1 MVVAQPFAVPHCAP
15 ISAIISM
22 EGLWKVACVAVD
34 ESRPKQLGA
43 YRVLSL
49 IGKGGMARVYRC
61 QHVETGEIVAVK
73 VLYLADHADLNTL
86 TLFEREIRAMQ
97 QLRHPYIVPL
107 RDYYLSTQLAYI
119 VMPFFEST
127 VADRLMA
134 RLYSPR
140 EAAQM
145 LTHLAYAL
153 DHAHSLGYI
162 HCDLKPSNL
171 MLDAKEQLYL
181 ADFGLAKSIGR
192 RSPEQF
198 AFGTPPYM
206 SPELADGAPA
216 DIRSDVYALG
226 VLLCE
231 LLSGHRPFEA
241 ERTTDYFYLHRR
253 ALPPAPSQLNAVPA
267 ALDNVILSALS
278 KAPAERPQSAGEL
291 AKHFRAAVAQLP
303 DTDQRW
309 NAPHT
314 ERPPIVLKPV
324 KGGSGILRELNDQP
338 TLTRRPEPLALST
351 TEHHSAPPST
361 ARPTYRA
368 QNALIAVLLTSL
380 AVLIL
385 LITFLI
391 TR

>member
-1 MVVAQPFAVPHCAP
+1 
-15 ISAIISM
+15 
-22 EGLWKVACVAVD
+22 
-34 ESRPKQLGA
+34 
-43 YRVLSL
+43 
-49 IGKGGMARVYRC
+49 MARVYRC
-61 QHVETGEIVAVK
+61 QHVETGEIAAVK
-73 VLYLADHADLNTL
+73 VLYLAEQSDPNTL
-86 TLFEREIRAMQ
+86 PLFEREIRAMQ

-107 RDYYLSTQLAYI
+107 RDYHLSAQLAYI

-127 VADRLMA
+127 VADRLMT

-145 LTHLAYAL
+145 LTHLAHAL
-153 DHAHSLGYI
+153 DYAHSLGYI

-171 MLDAKEQLYL
+171 MLDAKNQLYL

-206 SPELADGAPA
+206 APELADGAPA
-216 DIRSDVYALG
+216 DIRTDVYALG

-267 ALDNVILSALS
+267 ALDKAILSALS

-291 AKHFRAAVAQLP
+291 AQHFRDAVAQLP
-303 DTDQRW
+303 DKDQRW

-324 KGGSGILRELNDQP
+324 KGGSGILRELNENP
-338 TLTRRPEPLALST
+338 TLMRRPEQLALST
-351 TEHHSAPPST
+351 TEHRSSPPAALPSATS
-361 ARPTYRA
+361 PTRRA
-368 QNALIAVLLTSL
+368 QNALIVILLVSL

>member
-1 MVVAQPFAVPHCAP
+1 M
-15 ISAIISM
+15 
-22 EGLWKVACVAVD
+22 D

-61 QHVETGEIVAVK
+61 QHVETGEIAAVK
-73 VLYLADHADLNTL
+73 VLYLAEQADPNTL

-97 QLRHPYIVPL
+97 QLRHPYIVSL
-107 RDYYLSTQLAYI
+107 RDYHLSAQLAYI
-119 VMPFFEST
+119 VMPFFESS
-127 VADRLMA
+127 VADRLMV

-140 EAAQM
+140 EAAQT
-145 LTHLAYAL
+145 LTHLAHAL
-153 DHAHSLGYI
+153 DYAHSLGYI

-192 RSPEQF
+192 RNPEQF

-206 SPELADGAPA
+206 APELADGAAA
-216 DIRSDVYALG
+216 DIRTDVYALG

-267 ALDNVILSALS
+267 VLDKAILSALS

-291 AKHFRAAVAQLP
+291 AQHFRNAVATLP
-303 DTDQRW
+303 DKDQRW
-309 NAPHT
+309 NAPHI
-314 ERPPIVLKPV
+314 ERPHIVLKPV
-324 KGGSGILRELNDQP
+324 KGGSGILRELNEQP
-338 TLTRRPEPLALST
+338 TLMRRPDQLSLST
-351 TEHHSAPPST
+351 TEHRAAPPSP
-361 ARPTYRA
+361 ARRTRRT
-368 QNALIAVLLTSL
+368 QNAVIAVLLTGL
-380 AVLIL
+380 AAILL

>member
-1 MVVAQPFAVPHCAP
+1 MGYA
-15 ISAIISM
+15 
-22 EGLWKVACVAVD
+22 AVD
-34 ESRPKQLGA
+34 DSRPKQLGA

-73 VLYLADHADLNTL
+73 VLYLAEHTDLKTL
-86 TLFEREIRAMQ
+86 AFFEREIRAMQ

-107 RDYYLSTQLAYI
+107 RDYYLSAQLAYI

-127 VADRLMA
+127 VADRLVT

-171 MLDAKEQLYL
+171 MLDAKGQLYL

-192 RSPEQF
+192 RSADQF

-206 SPELADGAPA
+206 APELADGAAA
-216 DIRSDVYALG
+216 DVRTDVYALG

-231 LLSGHRPFEA
+231 LLSGHRPFKA
-241 ERTTDYFYLHRR
+241 ERITDYFYLHRR
-253 ALPPAPSQLNAVPA
+253 ALPPAPSQLNTVPA
-267 ALDNVILSALS
+267 ALDSVILSALS

-291 AKHFRAAVAQLP
+291 AQCFYAAVAQLP
-303 DTDQRW
+303 DADQHW

-338 TLTRRPEPLALST
+338 TLTRRPEQLALST
-351 TEHHSAPPST
+351 TEQRASPSPALPSAT
-361 ARPTYRA
+361 RATRQA
-368 QNALIAVLLTSL
+368 QNILIAVLLTSL
-380 AVLIL
+380 AALIVLI
-385 LITFLI
+385 IFLI
-391 TR
+391 VR